1 MTLFTS
7 TFTTDHSIDRWTITD
22 DGKRYEIAYAHDI
35 DAESPFT
42 WGWEGIYILSH
53 DRRRMDAGDESI
65 RHRMDEW
72 LDEKDLLEDMLENPH
87 DYVDADLEGIDA
99 ETFEAHDEAR
109 PNVLIFDYLG
119 FTVFVDCD
127 DLNVADLDGTDEG
140 IKTAAKDMVD
150 TYNTWAEGNVYI
162 GAIVPLDEFEDPHY
176 VGGIY
181 LDDAASEREQMEDIM
196 RINLL

>member
-1 MTLFTS
+1 MTVFTT

-22 DGKRYEIAYAHDI
+22 EGKRYEIAYTQDI
-35 DAESPFT
+35 DAESPFD
-42 WGWEGIYILSH
+42 WGWEGIYLLSH

-65 RHRMDEW
+65 RDHMDDW
-72 LDEKDLLEDMLENPH
+72 LGEKDLLEDMLENPH
-87 DYVDADLEGIDA
+87 DYVDADLEGIDT

-109 PNVLIFDYLG
+109 PNVLIFDYLDY
-119 FTVFVDCD
+119 TVFVDRD
-127 DLNVADLDGTDEG
+127 DLNVDDLDGTDKG
-140 IKTAAKDMVD
+140 IEDIVRGMVD
-150 TYNTWAEGNVYI
+150 TYHDWAEGNVYV